1 MDDYNISNNKLAV
14 INNAPIGSLEAY
26 LAFVNRIPV
35 LSKEQEIE
43 LLDEMRN
50 GSINAARQ
58 LIMSHL
64 RFVVHVA
71 RGYKG
76 YGLGLADLIQ
86 EGNVGLM
93 EAVKR
98 FNPQAGVRLVT
109 FAVYWI
115 KSKINDFV
123 LKNWR
128 IVKVATTKAHKK
140 LFFNL
145 RSMKKNWFDK
155 NDVDYICSSLNV
167 TKKDVETMISRLYAS
182 DTQLIHDFE
191 EQNEGEVQQNNYSLV
206 ADTTYAPDQ
215 DTSYDPKMTQSVAKC
230 VAQLDERSKTII
242 QARWLNEDK
251 KVTLTDLAKD
261 LNISHERVRQLEK
274 EALAKLKRFLNTH

>member
-1 MDDYNISNNKLAV
+1 MDDYNISNNKLAI

>member
-1 MDDYNISNNKLAV
+1 MDDYNISNNKLAI

-191 EQNEGEVQQNNYSLV
+191 EQNESEVQQNNYSLV